1 MISLDGF
8 GAGPNSS
15 RKVGEV
21 AERKS
26 AGEEDDDDDDDTDA
40 DDGREVVVSGNDE
53 DDDDDTDADDGRE
66 VVVSGNDEDDDDDK
80 DVVNDDDVKAS
91 SKRRRRAGGLSSS
104 TPEEGCSRTG
114 NPSQMPDK
122 SRPNKKSTQEAI
134 SALRSNGTM
143 TQTIS

>member
-21 AERKS
+21 AERNS

-40 DDGREVVVSGNDE
+40 DDGSK
-53 DDDDDTDADDGRE
+53 

-80 DVVNDDDVKAS
+80 DVINDDDVKAS

>member
-21 AERKS
+21 AEKIS

-40 DDGREVVVSGNDE
+40 DDGS
-53 DDDDDTDADDGRE
+53 E

-80 DVVNDDDVKAS
+80 DVVNDDDMKAS

-122 SRPNKKSTQEAI
+122 SRLNKKSTQEAI

>member
-21 AERKS
+21 AEKIS
-26 AGEEDDDDDDDTDA
+26 AGEEDD
-40 DDGREVVVSGNDE
+40 

>member
-21 AERKS
+21 TERNS

-40 DDGREVVVSGNDE
+40 DDGS
-53 DDDDDTDADDGRE
+53 E

-104 TPEEGCSRTG
+104 TPEGECSRTG
-114 NPSQMPDK
+114 NPSQTPDK